1 MYARAKIKQITYNAI
16 FIYSNYYI
24 WKLISALQVGIA
36 LSRATTKDILL
47 LWCIFPCME
56 AQCTMVCYTK

>member
-1 MYARAKIKQITYNAI
+1 MYARAKIKTIMYNTI

-36 LSRATTKDILL
+36 LSRATTKDILFL
-47 LWCIFPCME
+47 SRIFPCVE
-56 AQCTMVCYTK
+56 AQCTMVCYSK